1 MDDEDGKHLAELLG
15 VLSEV
20 DAWAARTNAD
30 ASRLR
35 PSPRSSLRGDDGKA
49 HPYDLSHAVW
59 HSLSH
64 AVDHL
69 GSLRALLGG
78 AKVIHMYAPFTLV
91 RGALENAC
99 AATWLLQP
107 PSRNDRLTR
116 RFRLAIADIGNGEK
130 ARQLTGQPAS
140 RTAQERIDEIHAI
153 AARAGIDAVALKK
166 PAGYTEII
174 KTVDQDG
181 PANSAIEAS
190 WRLCSGFAHGD
201 LWTTLSASRRTQIPS
216 PAEVGIGTFKIE
228 ANLSLL
234 TQVTR
239 LAAGITSRGWQLYD
253 QRCRPL
259 S

>member
-130 ARQLTGQPAS
+130 ARQLTGQPAP
-140 RTAQERIDEIHAI
+140 RTAH
-153 AARAGIDAVALKK
+153 RAGAHRRDPRDCRPCGHRRRGA
-166 PAGYTEII
+166 E
-174 KTVDQDG
+174 
-181 PANSAIEAS
+181 EAC
-190 WRLCSGFAHGD
+190 RVHGD
-201 LWTTLSASRRTQIPS
+201 HQDRRPGRPGEQRYR
-216 PAEVGIGTFKIE
+216 GQLE
-228 ANLSLL
+228 AV
-234 TQVTR
+234 QR
-239 LAAGITSRGWQLYD
+239 LRPRRLVDDPERVAPDPDTEPGRGGNRHIQD
-253 QRCRPL
+253 RG
-259 S
+259 